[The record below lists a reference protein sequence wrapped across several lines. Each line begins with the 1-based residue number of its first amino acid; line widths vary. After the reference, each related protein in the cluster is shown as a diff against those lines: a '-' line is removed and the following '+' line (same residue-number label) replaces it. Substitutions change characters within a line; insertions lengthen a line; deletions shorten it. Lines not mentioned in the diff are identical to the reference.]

1 VAAFAQWL
9 AYRPQGACAVD
20 RLKGALRHNNSSAIW
35 QGVRSNRRHVHARR
49 QSTEAERWWCRSRA
63 EALSHVKS
71 TEEGL
76 SKSAAAARRR
86 RDGPNVCRDE
96 PRVSVLRDFARRFTN
111 PLVVLLLAASAISGA
126 TGQFASFVIIIA
138 MVLLSVVL
146 DFFQEHRA
154 SRAAEQLRQSVM
166 SRAMVLRD
174 HTWQQIPAADLVR
187 GDVVRIAAG
196 MLVPA
201 DGCLLTVSHLHVNQ
215 AALTGESYP
224 VEKKLVDSPAPSLA
238 REQADHAVFMGTS
251 VVAGEATVLICRT
264 GDATAIGEVADAM
277 SSKEPPTAFDLGTRQ
292 FGMLIMRLTFF
303 MVLFVLFANAI
314 THKPWLDSLLFAI
327 ALAVG
332 LTPELLPMVVSVTLA
347 RGAMQMSRQQ
357 VIVKRLSAIEDLG
370 AMDVLCTDK
379 TGTLTL
385 SKIELQQALALD
397 GAASERVF
405 ELAYLN
411 SVFETGVR
419 TPMDEAIANHRR
431 IETAAWQKCGEL
443 PFDFERR
450 RVSVL
455 LEHAGEKKLI
465 TKGAPE
471 DIVKL
476 CAQYE
481 TTGDGGTSALDATMH
496 AAAQAQ
502 CARLGEQGLRVLAV
516 AWKSMPASRVGA
528 DAADEAQLVLAGF
541 LAFSDPPKPG
551 AGDSMR
557 ELAAAGVQV
566 KVVSGDN
573 EQVTRS
579 VCAAVGIPVNALI
592 TGNALAKL
600 DDGQL
605 DANVESIDVFC
616 RVNPAQKKRIV
627 EALQRR
633 GRVVGFLGDGI
644 NDAPALR
651 AADVGLSVDGAVDI
665 AKEAADMILLKH
677 DLGVLR
683 HGVMEGRRTFANI
696 RKYLMMGT
704 SSNFGNMF
712 SMAGASLF
720 LPFLAML
727 PTQILLNNILYDL
740 SEAAIPLDRV
750 DAEEIAAPQ
759 HWDLRFIRNF
769 MLSIGPVSSLFDFLT
784 FYLLLRLFNADE
796 DMFQTAWFVESLS
809 TQVLVILVIRS
820 RFPTLGLHASRPSGV
835 LLAWSLLMVAIGV
848 LLTATPLG
856 KPFGFVVL
864 PANAFVMI
872 AALVI
877 CYLLLAEWAKRVFYR
892 VFYPEIARHTT

>member
-1 VAAFAQWL
+1 VAAVAQWH
-9 AYRPQGACAVD
+9 AHCPQGAFPVD
-20 RLKGALRHNNSSAIW
+20 RLNGALRRPRTPTTRESDRNNW
-35 QGVRSNRRHVHARR
+35 RHARR
-49 QSTEAERWWCRSRA
+49 RRRLHQDERWWCWSRA
-63 EALSHVKS
+63 DALTYLQSN
-71 TEEGL
+71 ERGL
-76 SKSAAAARRR
+76 TKKAAAARRR
-86 RDGPNVCRDE
+86 RDGPNVFRDE
-96 PRVSVLRDFARRFTN
+96 PRASVLRDFAKRFKN
-111 PLVVLLLAASAISGA
+111 PLVVLLLVASAIAGA
-126 TGQFASFVIIIA
+126 TGQFTSFTIIIA
-138 MVLLSVVL
+138 MVLLSVVM

-154 SRAAEQLRQSVM
+154 NRSAEALRQSVM
-166 SRAMVLRD
+166 VRATALRD
-174 HTWQQIPAADLVR
+174 HTWQQVPIAELVR
-187 GDVVRIAAG
+187 GDVVRITAG

-201 DGCLLTVSHLHVNQ
+201 DGCLLTASHLHVNQ
-215 AALTGESYP
+215 CALTGESYP
-224 VEKKLVDSPAPSLA
+224 VEKDIVESPDQSIG
-238 REQADHAVFMGTS
+238 REQAKHIVLMGAS

-264 GDATAIGEVADAM
+264 GDETAIGEVAEAM
-277 SSKEPPTAFDLGTRQ
+277 SSNGPPTAFDLGIRR

-332 LTPELLPMVVSVTLA
+332 LTPELLPMIVSVTLA
-347 RGAMQMSRQQ
+347 RGAMQMSQQ
-357 VIVKRLSAIEDLG
+357 RVVVKRLSAIEDLG

-385 SKIELQQALALD
+385 AKIELQQTLNLD
-397 GAASERVF
+397 GGVSERVF

-411 SVFETGVR
+411 SFFETGVR
-419 TPMDEAIANHRR
+419 TPMDEAIANYRR
-431 IETAAWQKCGEL
+431 IDLEAWKKCGEL

-455 LEHAGEKKLI
+455 LARDGEKRLI

-471 DIVKL
+471 DLVNL
-476 CAQYE
+476 CTRYE
-481 TTGDGGTSALDATMH
+481 TSSAGVRELDAAMH
-496 AAAQAQ
+496 AAARVQ
-502 CARLGEQGLRVLAV
+502 CKRLGEQGFRVLAV
-516 AWKSMPASRVGA
+516 AWKPMPTDGMRM
-528 DAADEAQLVLAGF
+528 DATDESQLVLAGF
-541 LAFSDPPKPG
+541 LAFCDPPKPG

-557 ELAAAGVQV
+557 ALAAAGVQI
-566 KVVSGDN
+566 KVVTGDN
-573 EQVTRS
+573 EQVTRH
-579 VCAAVGIPVNALI
+579 VCAAVGIPVHALI
-592 TGNALAKL
+592 TGNELAGL
-600 DDGQL
+600 DDAQL
-605 DANVESIDVFC
+605 DAKIESIDIFC

-627 EALQRR
+627 EALRR
-633 GRVVGFLGDGI
+633 RAHVVGFLGDGI
-644 NDAPALR
+644 NDAPALH

-665 AKEAADMILLKH
+665 AKEAADMILLEQ

-683 HGVMEGRRTFANI
+683 NGVMEGRRTFANI

-750 DAEEIAAPQ
+750 DAEEIATPQ

-784 FYLLLRLFNADE
+784 FYLLLKFFNADE
-796 DMFQTAWFVESLS
+796 AMFQSAWFVESLS

-820 RFPTLGLHASRPSGV
+820 RFAPLGSHASRPSGV
-835 LLAWSLLMVAIGV
+835 LLATSLLIVAIGV

-856 KPFGFVVL
+856 HPFGFVVL
-864 PANAFVMI
+864 PAQAFVMI
-872 AALVI
+872 AALVV
-877 CYLLLAEWAKRVFYR
+877 CYLLLAELAKRIFYR
-892 VFYPEIARHTT
+892 VIEPHTP

>member
-1 VAAFAQWL
+1 MDQLSGSLRRSHTSAAPE
-9 AYRPQGACAVD
+9 R
-20 RLKGALRHNNSSAIW
+20 
-35 QGVRSNRRHVHARR
+35 VRSNRRHSSAHPRHH
-49 QSTEAERWWCRSRA
+49 SAEQWWRWSRA
-63 EALSHVKS
+63 EALTRVLS
-71 TEEGL
+71 TEQGL
-76 SKSAAAARRR
+76 TKKVAAARRR
-86 RDGPNVCRDE
+86 RDGPNVFRDE
-96 PRVSVLRDFARRFTN
+96 PRASVLRDFAERFTN
-111 PLVVLLLAASAISGA
+111 PLVVLLLVASAISGA
-126 TGQFASFVIIIA
+126 TGQFTSFAIIIA

-154 SRAAEQLRQSVM
+154 NRAAERLRQSVM
-166 SRAMVLRD
+166 VRATALRD
-174 HTWQQIPAADLVR
+174 HAWQQIPVTELVR

-201 DGCLLTVSHLHVNQ
+201 DGCLLTASHLHVNQ

-224 VEKKLVDSPAPSLA
+224 VEKDVADSPDPAMP
-238 REQADHAVFMGTS
+238 REQASHAVFMGTS

-264 GDATAIGEVADAM
+264 GDETAIGEVAEAM
-277 SSKEPPTAFDLGTRQ
+277 SSNGPPTAFDLGTRR
-292 FGMLIMRLTFF
+292 FGMLIMRITFF

-332 LTPELLPMVVSVTLA
+332 LTPELLPMIVSVTLA

-385 SKIELQQALALD
+385 AKIELAQTLALD
-397 GAASERVF
+397 GAPSEHVF

-419 TPMDEAIANHRR
+419 TPMDEAIANHRP
-431 IETAAWQKCGEL
+431 IETAAWKKIAEL

-455 LEHAGEKKLI
+455 LEHDGEKKLI

-471 DIVKL
+471 DLVNL
-476 CAQYE
+476 CARYE
-481 TTGDGGTSALDATMH
+481 TSSNVETRELDAAMH
-496 AAAQAQ
+496 AAALAQ
-502 CARLGEQGLRVLAV
+502 CERLGEQGFRVLAV
-516 AWKSMPASRVGA
+516 AWKLMPTDCTRV
-528 DAADEAQLVLAGF
+528 DAADESQLVLAGF
-541 LAFSDPPKPG
+541 LAFCDPPKPG
-551 AGDSMR
+551 AAESMR
-557 ELAAAGVQV
+557 ELASAGVQV

-573 EQVTRS
+573 EQVTRH
-579 VCAAVGIPVNALI
+579 VCAAVGIPVSALI
-592 TGNALAKL
+592 TGNALAAL
-600 DDGQL
+600 DDAQL
-605 DANVESIDVFC
+605 DASIESIDVFC

-627 EALQRR
+627 EALRRR
-633 GRVVGFLGDGI
+633 GHVVGFLGDGI
-644 NDAPALR
+644 NDAPALN
-651 AADVGLSVDGAVDI
+651 AADVGLSVDSAVDI

-683 HGVMEGRRTFANI
+683 NGVMEGRRTFANI

-750 DAEEIAAPQ
+750 DPEEIATPQ
-759 HWDLRFIRNF
+759 RWDLHFIRNF
-769 MLSIGPVSSLFDFLT
+769 MLAIGPVSSLFDFLT
-784 FYLLLRLFNADE
+784 FYLLLKLFNAHE
-796 DMFQTAWFVESLS
+796 AMFQTAWFVESLS

-820 RFPTLGLHASRPSGV
+820 RFAPLRARASLPSGA
-835 LLAWSLLMVAIGV
+835 LLATSLSIVAIGV
-848 LLTATPLG
+848 LLAATPLG
-856 KPFGFVVL
+856 RPFGFVVL
-864 PANAFVMI
+864 PSSAFVMI

-877 CYLLLAEWAKRVFYR
+877 CYLLLAELAKRVFYR
-892 VFYPEIARHTT
+892 VLAPHTT